1 MTTLNDMIRG
11 HPKAPTPQQAEHT
24 IERDQFIAARGELIE
39 KLVKTDYWTGAILPA
54 IEELYDKYHQARMG
68 GDLEATGGEKFAED
82 LITYL
87 GGCAQM
93 GRKAIHRIAERQ
105 FGKGNVLPFEEK
117 KHD

>member
-1 MTTLNDMIRG
+1 
-11 HPKAPTPQQAEHT
+11 
-24 IERDQFIAARGELIE
+24 
-39 KLVKTDYWTGAILPA
+39 
-54 IEELYDKYHQARMG
+54 MG